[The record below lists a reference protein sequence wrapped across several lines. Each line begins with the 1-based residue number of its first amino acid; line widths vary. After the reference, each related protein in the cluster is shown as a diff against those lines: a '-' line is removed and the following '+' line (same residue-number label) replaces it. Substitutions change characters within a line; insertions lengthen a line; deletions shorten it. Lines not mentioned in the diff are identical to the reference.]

1 MRKRYIYDSKGNAVE
16 VSENW
21 TPPAAPRVEIMP
33 DIKPYKSMVTGEVI
47 SSRSKH
53 RQHLKDHGMIEVGND
68 SSLSKPYRGMPD
80 VAPEQRK
87 ELLIHQVN
95 QIPDRE
101 WRRMGERHRQAVIRH
116 MERGG
121 KD

>member
-1 MRKRYIYDSKGNAVE
+1 MATG
-16 VSENW
+16 
-21 TPPAAPRVEIMP
+21 PEIVP
-33 DIKPYKSMVTGEVI
+33 DIQPYQSMVTGETI
-47 SSRSKH
+47 TSRSKH
-53 RQHLKDHGMIEVGND
+53 RQHLRDHGMMEVGND
-68 SSLSKPYRGMPD
+68 SSLRKPYTGMPD
-80 VAPEQRK
+80 AAPGQRK
-87 ELLIHQVN
+87 ELLRYQVN